1 MSNTIQQ
8 KKRGPVAQYFADV
21 WAGIATTYLGMRLTI
36 RYFMTRPITM
46 QYPEVKPV
54 IPASHRGLHGLDESK
69 CTLCQMCV
77 KNCPVE
83 CIELEGLGRA
93 RDTFL
98 LKYDVD
104 YSKCLFCNICAEVC
118 PTSCVRL
125 TEKYN
130 LASATRDECVL
141 HLVRPKSE
149 AEIEDFK
156 QKQAQKEA
164 ERKEEAERKAKLA
177 AEKNENA

>member
-1 MSNTIQQ
+1 MSNAVKNNT
-8 KKRGPVAQYFADV
+8 RGPMAGYFSDL
-21 WAGIATTYLGMRLTI
+21 WAGIKTTYLGMRLTI
-36 RYFMTRPITM
+36 SYFFTTPITM
-46 QYPEVKPV
+46 KYPEEKPV
-54 IPASHRGLHGLDESK
+54 IPPGHRGLHGFDEDK

-83 CIELEGLGRA
+83 CIEIEGLGRA

-118 PTSCVRL
+118 PTSCVYL

-130 LASATRDECVL
+130 LASATRGECVL
-141 HLVRPKSE
+141 HLARPKTE
-149 AEIEDFK
+149 AEIEEFK
-156 QKQAQKEA
+156 EKQAQKEA
-164 ERKEEAERKAKLA
+164 ERKAKQA